1 MARIAAMSP
10 TFLDRI
16 VAATRQRVA
25 DQEAQLPL
33 ERLEPLAVQAPVV
46 RAFAPALRPDTLGP
60 ARLVGEVKRASPSK
74 GLLADTFDPVAQA
87 LAYEAGGAAAIS
99 VLTEPDFFLGSL
111 DYLAAVRAVVGIP
124 VLCKDFILDPYQV
137 YQARARGAD
146 AILLISGLLD
156 EPELSTLYQLAK
168 QLGMDALIETH
179 NATELAGALR
189 LQAPVIGINSRD
201 LKTFAVDTGL
211 LRRHRHLVPTSSL
224 LVAESS
230 ISDRLQATQA
240 RSFGADA
247 ILVGEALMRAA
258 DPADMAH
265 QLSTAPGGAAAYLFD
280 RSKRPFV
287 KLCGLT
293 RPEHGSLAARVGAD
307 ALGLILAPSRR
318 QVSPDE
324 AQKIIQSAG
333 ETLAV
338 GVFVNESPGTIA
350 AISARIGLGA
360 IQLSGDES
368 ADRCHEVSALTGL
381 PVIKA
386 LRPTHESTP
395 EALDA
400 YALSG
405 AALLL
410 DTPSTDGSYGGTG
423 LTGDW
428 SQGRKMGERW
438 PIIVSGGLTPEN
450 VTAALAAV
458 EPVGV
463 DVSSGIET
471 NSTKDAEKMR
481 AFVEAARH
489 SPRFSDSAVPALY
502 TPHI

>member
-1 MARIAAMSP
+1 MSP

-16 VAATRQRVA
+16 AAATRQRVA
-25 DQEAQLPL
+25 DQEARLPL
-33 ERLEPLAVQAPVV
+33 ELLLSLAAQAPAV
-46 RAFAPALRPDTLGP
+46 RAFAPALRPATLGP
-60 ARLVGEVKRASPSK
+60 ARLIGEVKRASPSR
-74 GLLADTFDPVAQA
+74 GLLVDTFDPVAQA

-111 DYLAAVRAVVGIP
+111 DYLTAVRAAVGIP

-137 YQARARGAD
+137 YQARASGAD

-156 EPELSTLYQLAK
+156 EPQLATLYQLAK
-168 QLGMDALIETH
+168 RLGMDALIETH

-189 LQAPVIGINSRD
+189 LEVPVIGINSRD

-211 LRRHRHLVPTSSL
+211 LRRYRHLVPRSSL

-230 ISDRLQATQA
+230 ISDRLQAAQA

-258 DPADMAH
+258 DPTDTARW
-265 QLSTAPGGAAAYLFD
+265 LSTAPGGAAAYLFD
-280 RSKRPFV
+280 RTKSPFV

-293 RPEHGSLAARVGAD
+293 LPEHGSLAAKIGAD

-318 QVSPDE
+318 QISPDQ
-324 AQKIIQSAG
+324 AQKIVQSAG
-333 ETLAV
+333 NTLAV

-350 AISARIGLGA
+350 AIAARIGLGA

-368 ADRCHEVSALTGL
+368 ADRCLEISALTGL
-381 PVIKA
+381 PIIKA
-386 LRPTHESTP
+386 LRPTHESKP
-395 EALDA
+395 EVLDD
-400 YALSG
+400 YAMSG

-410 DTPSTDGSYGGTG
+410 DTPSTDGRYGGTG
-423 LTGDW
+423 MTGDW
-428 SQGRKMGERW
+428 SQRRKMAQRW
-438 PIIVSGGLTPEN
+438 PIIVSGGLTPDN
-450 VTAALAAV
+450 VTAALATV
-458 EPVGV
+458 EPAGV

-471 NSTKDAEKMR
+471 NGTKDAGKMR
-481 AFVEAARH
+481 TFVDVARK
-489 SPRFSDSAVPALY
+489 SPGFSNPAVPALY
-502 TPHI
+502 TTHI

>member
-1 MARIAAMSP
+1 MST

-25 DQEAQLPL
+25 DQKARLPL
-33 ERLEPLAVQAPVV
+33 ESLESLVSQAPTA
-46 RAFAPALRPDTLGP
+46 RAFAQALRPDTLGS
-60 ARLVGEVKRASPSK
+60 ARLIGEVKRASPSR
-74 GLLADTFDPVAQA
+74 GLLVDTFDPVAQA

-99 VLTEPDFFLGSL
+99 ILTEPDFFLGSL
-111 DYLAAVRAVVGIP
+111 DYLAAVRAVVDIP

-137 YQARARGAD
+137 YEARARGAD

-156 EPELSTLYQLAK
+156 EPQLATLYHLAR

-179 NATELAGALR
+179 NAPELTDALR

-201 LKTFAVDTGL
+201 LRTFAVDTGL
-211 LRRHRHLVPTSSL
+211 LRRYGHLVPTSSL

-230 ISDRLQATQA
+230 ISDRLQAAQA

-258 DPADMAH
+258 NPADMAR
-265 QLSTAPGGAAAYLFD
+265 QLSSAPGGAAAYLFD

-293 RPEHGSLAARVGAD
+293 RPEHGSLAAGVGAD
-307 ALGLILAPSRR
+307 ALGLILASSRR
-318 QVSPDE
+318 QVSPDQ
-324 AQKIIQSAG
+324 ARAIIQSAG

-338 GVFVNESPGTIA
+338 GVFVNESPDAVA

-368 ADRCHEVSALTGL
+368 ADRCLEVSTLTGL

-386 LRPTHESTP
+386 LRPTPESTP

-400 YALSG
+400 YAMSG

-428 SQGRKMGERW
+428 SQRRKMGERW
-438 PIIVSGGLTPEN
+438 PIIASGGLTPEN

-458 EPVGV
+458 EPAGV

-471 NSTKDAEKMR
+471 NGTKDSGKMK
-481 AFVEAARH
+481 AFVKEVRR
-489 SPRFSDSAVPALY
+489 SGGC
-502 TPHI
+502 

>member
-1 MARIAAMSP
+1 MSS

-25 DQEAQLPL
+25 GQKVRLPL
-33 ERLEPLAVQAPVV
+33 EHLEPLIAQAPAV
-46 RAFAPALRPDTLGP
+46 RAFAQALRPDTLGS
-60 ARLVGEVKRASPSK
+60 AKLIGEVKRASPSR
-74 GLLADTFDPVAQA
+74 GLLVDTFDPVDQA

-99 VLTEPDFFLGSL
+99 ILTEPDFFLGSL

-137 YQARARGAD
+137 YEARAKGAD
-146 AILLISGLLD
+146 AILLICGLLD
-156 EPELSTLYQLAK
+156 EPELATLYQLAK

-179 NATELAGALR
+179 NATELTDALR

-211 LRRHRHLVPTSSL
+211 LRRHGHLVPGSSL

-230 ISDRLQATQA
+230 IGDRLQAAQA

-258 DPADMAH
+258 DPVDMAR

-280 RSKRPFV
+280 RSRRPFV

-293 RPEHGSLAARVGAD
+293 RPEHGSLAARIGAD

-318 QVSPDE
+318 RISPDQ
-324 AQKIIQSAG
+324 AQDIIQSAG

-338 GVFVNESPGTIA
+338 GVFVNESPETIA

-360 IQLSGDES
+360 IQLSGDEP
-368 ADRCHEVSALTGL
+368 ADYCQEVAALTGL

-386 LRPTHESTP
+386 LRPTLEATP
-395 EALDA
+395 ESLDA

-428 SQGRKMGERW
+428 SQRREIGERW
-438 PIIVSGGLTPEN
+438 PIIISGGLTPEN
-450 VTAALAAV
+450 VAAALTSV
-458 EPVGV
+458 EPAGV

-471 NSTKDAEKMR
+471 NGTKDAAKMK
-481 AFVEAARH
+481 AFVDAARRA
-489 SPRFSDSAVPALY
+489 PRSSDSAVPALN
-502 TPHI
+502 TPLI